1 MFGSLKSLKACTTH
15 ISHWLIC
22 HEIRKKEG
30 VNVPCLSVLGLF
42 GFCKVTYTTFLFTC
56 INILLVKS
64 KVKTWRKMQRG
75 QTNQ

>member
-15 ISHWLIC
+15 ISPLLIC
-22 HEIRKKEG
+22 NEIRNKEG
-30 VNVPCLSVLGLF
+30 VNAPCLSVLGLF
-42 GFCKVTYTTFLFTC
+42 GFRNVAYTTFLFTC

-75 QTNQ
+75 PINQ

>member
-22 HEIRKKEG
+22 HEIRNKEG
-30 VNVPCLSVLGLF
+30 VNAPCLSVLGLF
-42 GFCKVTYTTFLFTC
+42 GFCNVTYTTFLFTC

-64 KVKTWRKMQRG
+64 KVKLGAKCKGDQ
-75 QTNQ
+75 

>member
-1 MFGSLKSLKACTTH
+1 MFGSLKSLKACTAH

-22 HEIRKKEG
+22 HEIRNNEG
-30 VNVPCLSVLGLF
+30 VNALCLSVLGLF
-42 GFCKVTYTTFLFTC
+42 GFRNVTYTTFLFTC